1 MTQGLK
7 IRVALKEVFHFYPVM
22 DSVVDQVVCL
32 IRERKVWNCR
42 WTLEPLLF
50 GNIWNFF
57 LKVLLGYTYI
67 QRETSE

>member
-1 MTQGLK
+1 
-7 IRVALKEVFHFYPVM
+7 M

-42 WTLEPLLF
+42 WTSEPLLF